1 MVDTTILDLP
11 LEILVEILTYLHPD
25 LPKLL
30 ELSLVCHTF
39 RHAALCCAIP
49 VKLPLSD
56 NQLQLMNTYRIPV
69 LELSNFQP
77 ALYVEYQ
84 LGHLNLSRLVE
95 AQLVAND
102 YLGRST
108 NTILRYSKLYQ
119 WYQSANAN
127 SILHLVFQSSL
138 LVPNT
143 ETK

>member
-108 NTILRYSKLYQ
+108 NTILRYSKVYQ
-119 WYQSANAN
+119 WYQSGNAN
-127 SILHLVFQSSL
+127 SPSCIPVLIIGA
-138 LVPNT
+138 
-143 ETK
+143 

>member
-1 MVDTTILDLP
+1 MVETTILDLP
-11 LEILVEILTYLHPD
+11 LEILVEILAYLHPD

-39 RHAALCCAIP
+39 RNAAICCAIP

-69 LELSNFQP
+69 LGLSNFQP

-84 LGHLNLSRLVE
+84 LSHLNLSRLVE

-108 NTILRYSKLYQ
+108 NTILRYS
-119 WYQSANAN
+119 
-127 SILHLVFQSSL
+127 
-138 LVPNT
+138 
-143 ETK
+143 